1 MNTSRKIETG
11 LVQLLEDCGLR
22 GWIAAKSDQDE
33 VTQGYPQTVIS
44 VSDQMLGE
52 TSPQEYMREAT
63 VDVHYAA
70 EGEAQIDID
79 VDLAII
85 EDALNDQDALTLIFN
100 YAVPYVEIEDERPV
114 QGINFNQTTDQQSII
129 TTEGNQVQ
137 ADFTATLAIQR
148 VIDHP

>member
-44 VSDQMLGE
+44 VSDQMTGDTHPTE
-52 TSPQEYMREAT
+52 HMREAT
-63 VDVHYAA
+63 VDIHYAA

-79 VDLAII
+79 ADLAII
-85 EDALNDQDALTLIFN
+85 ETVLLDQEALAEIFN

-114 QGINFNQTTDQQSII
+114 QGIHFNQTIDQQSTI
-129 TTEGNQVQ
+129 TTEGNQIQ
-137 ADFTATLAIQR
+137 ADFTATLAIQK